1 MNRNEASDIKLIEEI
16 CANSS
21 TSSACFSVLVNRYQR
36 EVYWLIR
43 RYTKNHEDSNDLT
56 QQVWIK
62 VWKNLASFKQDA
74 AFFTWLYRI
83 AKNETLNFLAKEKRN
98 KTIELDNTLITILPG
113 NSQLQQHS
121 PEQIEALLLKALE
134 TLPEKQAMV
143 FQLKYFEDMKYTDM
157 ANLLQQSE
165 GGLKANYFHAV
176 QKIEEFLM
184 NQLNLLA

>member
-1 MNRNEASDIKLIEEI
+1 MNQNEASDVQLIEEI
-16 CANSS
+16 CSNSPK
-21 TSSACFSVLVNRYQR
+21 TSACFKVLVNRYQR
-36 EVYWLIR
+36 DLYWLIR
-43 RYTKNHEDSNDLT
+43 RYTKNHEDTNDLI

-83 AKNETLNFLAKEKRN
+83 AKNETLNFLAKEKRT

-121 PEQIEALLLKALE
+121 PEHIEHLLLQAIDS
-134 TLPEKQAMV
+134 LPEKQAMV
-143 FQLKYFEDMKYTDM
+143 FQLKYFEEMKYSDM
-157 ANLLQQSE
+157 AKMLNQSE

-176 QKIEEFLM
+176 QKIEEFLT
-184 NQLNLLA
+184 NQLNLLT